1 MQREEIAKKVR
12 MLIRNNQ
19 PGFEDADIQDDTRI
33 NTDAGFD
40 SMTFVYIMCKIEG
53 EFGISIPHRKWDKLV
68 TFGDVVDT
76 IEKEL
81 KKKAA

>member
-1 MQREEIAKKVR
+1 MTREEIAEKVR
-12 MLIRNNQ
+12 VLIRLNQ
-19 PGFEDADIQDDTRI
+19 PGFENVDIQDDTRI

-40 SMTFVYIMCKIEG
+40 SMTFVYITCKIEA

-68 TFGDVVDT
+68 TFGDVIDT

-81 KKKAA
+81 AKKK

>member
-1 MQREEIAKKVR
+1 MTREEIVEKVR
-12 MLIRNNQ
+12 VLIKNNQ

-40 SMTFVYIMCKIEG
+40 SMTFVYIMCKIEA
-53 EFGISIPHRKWDKLV
+53 EFGISIPHRKLDKMV
-68 TFGDVVDT
+68 TFGNVVDT

-81 KKKAA
+81 AKKK

>member
-1 MQREEIAKKVR
+1 MTREEIAEKVR
-12 MLIRNNQ
+12 VLIRNNQ

-40 SMTFVYIMCKIEG
+40 SMTFVYIMCKIEA
-53 EFGISIPHRKWDKLV
+53 EFDIKIPHRKWDKLV
-68 TFGDVVDT
+68 TFGDVIDT

-81 KKKAA
+81 RKKE